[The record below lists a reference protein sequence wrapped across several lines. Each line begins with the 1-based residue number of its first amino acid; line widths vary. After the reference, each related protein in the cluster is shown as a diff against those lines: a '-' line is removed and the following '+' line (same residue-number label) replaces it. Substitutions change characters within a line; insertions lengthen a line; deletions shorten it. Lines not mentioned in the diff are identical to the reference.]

1 MGVVVARRLLQETS
15 RNYDMHCTGIYHH
28 AAVREPLEAIYL
40 PAVVI
45 LTAVL
50 GIPRVSEVEGAGAHR
65 QRWQQQSR
73 QERYQRTAQH
83 SNLV

>member
-28 AAVREPLEAIYL
+28 AAVREPLEAI
-40 PAVVI
+40 
-45 LTAVL
+45 L